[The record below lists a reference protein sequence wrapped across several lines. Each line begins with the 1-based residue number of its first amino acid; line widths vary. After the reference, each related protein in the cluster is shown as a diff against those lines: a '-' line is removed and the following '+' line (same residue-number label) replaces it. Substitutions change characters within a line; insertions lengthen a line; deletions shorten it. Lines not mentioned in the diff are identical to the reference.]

1 MAEDRAV
8 VAISSHVARG
18 AVGNRAMVFGL
29 ERLGFTVWSV
39 PTVILPHHPGHG
51 RAERIVP
58 DPDRFAALLEALVED
73 GRATEVAGIISGYL
87 GSAAQVEAV
96 ARFVEAVQPNCLYLC
111 DPVIGD
117 AGALYVDVPMAELVR
132 DRLLPLA
139 DAATPNAFECAW
151 LAGNGNG
158 ADPDLALC
166 ATILPPAVVLVTSA
180 PALLRGHIGNL
191 LLQEGGSW
199 LLEHPALPN
208 AAKGTGD
215 LLSALLLAHRLKG
228 RAWPEASRL
237 ALSSVFE
244 IASATA
250 EAGADELLLAQYQDA
265 LIAPG
270 SPVGLRRVGGHDAS
284 LHRPAS

>member
-1 MAEDRAV
+1 MAEASGAI

-18 AVGNRAMVFGL
+18 AVGNRAMVFAL

-51 RAERIVP
+51 RAERIVL

-73 GRATEVAGIISGYL
+73 GRATGVAGIVSGYL
-87 GSAAQVEAV
+87 GSAGQVEAV
-96 ARFVEAVQPNCLYLC
+96 ARFVEAVREARPDCLYLC

-117 AGALYVDVPMAELVR
+117 AGALYVDVPIAELVR
-132 DRLLPLA
+132 DRLLTLA
-139 DAATPNAFECAW
+139 DVATPNAFECAW
-151 LAGNGNG
+151 LAGDDDG
-158 ADPDLALC
+158 ADPDLALS
-166 ATILPPAVVLVTSA
+166 ATMLPPAVVLVTSA

-191 LLQEGGSW
+191 LVEEDGSW

-215 LLSALLLAHRLKG
+215 LLSALVLAHRLQG

-265 LIAPG
+265 LTAPR
-270 SPVGLRRVGGHDAS
+270 SPVGLRRVGA
-284 LHRPAS
+284 